1 MYPLRATSNECPRGQ
16 TTRRSSR
23 TNGWWQSR
31 TGQRSMRGSALLL
44 AFFFS
49 DSRLH
54 QLLHKSRRERLIH
67 READG
72 TFGHFEMLEFLFEPP
87 YHGVAHREQT
97 AMVRK
102 SGERQ

>member
-23 TNGWWQSR
+23 TSGWWQSR

-44 AFFFS
+44 AFLLG
-49 DSRLH
+49 DSPFH
-54 QLLHKSRRERLIH
+54 DLLHKSRGEWLVH
-67 READG
+67 RKADG
-72 TFGHFEMLEFLFEPP
+72 PFGHFETLEFLFEPP
-87 YHGVAHREQT
+87 YHGVAHRKQT

-102 SGERQ
+102 